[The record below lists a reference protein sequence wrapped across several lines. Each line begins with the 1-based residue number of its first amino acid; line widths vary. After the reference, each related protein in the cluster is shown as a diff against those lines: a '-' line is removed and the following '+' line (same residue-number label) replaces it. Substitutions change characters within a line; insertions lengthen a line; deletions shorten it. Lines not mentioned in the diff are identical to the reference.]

1 MYLTKYP
8 LLTCSHYF
16 QHGSSS
22 KCNMNIVFYLP
33 LVLYLAAP
41 KKVAL
46 DTPVPAGV
54 IIPRKTLGYP
64 SAITILSTNRTKRS
78 KALFCFYFKHY

>member
-1 MYLTKYP
+1 MYLTKNP
-8 LLTCSHYF
+8 LLTCSNYF

-54 IIPRKTLGYP
+54 IIPRKTLVTCLRLP
-64 SAITILSTNRTKRS
+64 
-78 KALFCFYFKHY
+78 FCNHYFVTESHQKV

>member
-1 MYLTKYP
+1 MYLTKKT

-16 QHGSSS
+16 QHTSS
-22 KCNMNIVFYLP
+22 KCKMNIVFYLP

-54 IIPRKTLGYP
+54 IIP
-64 SAITILSTNRTKRS
+64 SA
-78 KALFCFYFKHY
+78 Y